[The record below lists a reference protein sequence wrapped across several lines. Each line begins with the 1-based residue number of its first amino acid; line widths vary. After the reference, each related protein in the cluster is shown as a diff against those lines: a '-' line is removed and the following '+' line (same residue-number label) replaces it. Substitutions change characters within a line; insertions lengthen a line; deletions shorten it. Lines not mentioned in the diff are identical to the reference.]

1 MGNILIDGYNLIG
14 VFHKDLKRARER
26 LIESLIA
33 YRKQK
38 AHNITIVFDGY
49 KQGLGKESSE
59 IIGGIR
65 VIYSGLGERADD
77 VIKRI
82 LREEKKFWI
91 VITSDKEIEREVWRQ
106 NCISIDSSIFYDI
119 LQGEEVFFEKQR
131 GVTLSKKEKA
141 IMRAIEK
148 L

>member
-38 AHNITIVFDGY
+38 SHNITIVFDGY

-65 VIYSGLGERADD
+65 VIYSGAGEKADD

-91 VITSDKEIEREVWRQ
+91 VITSDREIEREVWRQ
-106 NCISIDSSIFYDI
+106 NCVSIDSSIFYDI

-141 IMRAIEK
+141 IVRAIEK

>member
-38 AHNITIVFDGY
+38 SHNITIVFDGY

-91 VITSDKEIEREVWRQ
+91 VITSDREIEREVWRQ
-106 NCISIDSSIFYDI
+106 NCVSIDSSIFYDI

-141 IMRAIEK
+141 IVRAIEK

>member
-91 VITSDKEIEREVWRQ
+91 VITSDREIEREVWRQ

>member
-14 VFHKDLKRARER
+14 IFHKDLKKAREQ
-26 LIESLIA
+26 LIESLIN
-33 YRKQK
+33 YSKQR

-49 KQGLGKESSE
+49 KQGLGKENTE
-59 IIGGIR
+59 VIGGIR
-65 VIYSGLGERADD
+65 VIYSGAGEKADD

-82 LREEKKFWI
+82 LKEEKKFWI
-91 VITSDKEIEREVWRQ
+91 VITSDRDIEKEAWRK
-106 NCISIDSSIFYDI
+106 NCVSIDSSLFYDI
-119 LQGEEVFFEKQR
+119 LQGEEVSFEKQR

-141 IMRAIEK
+141 ILRAIEK